1 MSTAQ
6 LNVLLTSL
14 FFLSI
19 FLFGYCLNRSGK
31 PYRTLPITL
40 HKLIALAAA
49 MYLVI
54 NLISM
59 YRAAPF
65 STLEIAAALLA
76 AVCFAGTAATGVMLS
91 FDKTWPEI
99 VPALHQV
106 TPYLALFS
114 TAALLYLLV

>member
-1 MSTAQ
+1 MS
-6 LNVLLTSL
+6 VLYVVL
-14 FFLSI
+14 FFVAI

-49 MYLVI
+49 VYLVV
-54 NLISM
+54 NLVRM
-59 YRAAPF
+59 NRAAPL
-65 STLEIAAALLA
+65 SILEIATALLA

-91 FDKTWPEI
+91 INKTWPEI

-114 TAALLYLLV
+114 TAALLYQLV